1 MSMTDTHGPILTPSF
16 NRILV
21 DSGYA
26 EIDDFTNNEFT
37 PDSWW
42 SSSIA
47 FAETTSKVTI
57 PTALG
62 PTTVTSSTTK
72 KFVGSTKSDK
82 YHNPSCR
89 WAKKIKTENVIW
101 FSPARRVPERRDTCH
116 VGHVNP
122 DSLFVLHKMDQ
133 MQSCSSLRCGV

>member
-1 MSMTDTHGPILTPSF
+1 LRELKLGYALLAENVESSPLWSLNSPSNRSSSF

-26 EIDDFTNNEFT
+26 KMDDFTNNEFT

-47 FAETTSKVTI
+47 FAETISKVAI
-57 PTALG
+57 SISLY

-82 YHNPSCR
+82 YHYPSCR
-89 WAKKIKTENVIW
+89 WTKKIKTENEIW
-101 FSPARRVPERRDTCH
+101 FSSSEDARAHGYV
-116 VGHVNP
+116 
-122 DSLFVLHKMDQ
+122 
-133 MQSCSSLRCGV
+133 SCGTYRPP